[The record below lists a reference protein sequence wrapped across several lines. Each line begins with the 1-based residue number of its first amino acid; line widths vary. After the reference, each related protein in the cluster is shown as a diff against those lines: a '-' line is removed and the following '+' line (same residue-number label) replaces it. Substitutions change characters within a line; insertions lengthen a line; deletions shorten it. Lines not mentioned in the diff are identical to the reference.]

1 MRNIESINR
10 FGLLFNQLFQE
21 IKTYQEED
29 VSDESVDNLCD
40 DLDTRL
46 FELDYLQDRH
56 LQ

>member
-29 VSDESVDNLCD
+29 VSDESVDNLSD
-40 DLDTRL
+40 NLDTRL

>member
-21 IKTYQEED
+21 IRTYQEED
-29 VSDESVDNLCD
+29 VSDESVDNLSD
-40 DLDTRL
+40 NLDTRL

>member
-29 VSDESVDNLCD
+29 VSDESVDNLSD

>member
-46 FELDYLQDRH
+46 FELDYFQDRH